1 MVRTLWPSA
10 LVGALCLALLMGSAL
25 SHPSTVLWGDPRSEA
40 MGHLWRLEMVMDG
53 LFRYGPLV
61 TASDQVLFPDGLYAD
76 FADPINLVFY
86 APVFWITGSPVLAWN
101 ALFFGWVV
109 VAIAGSVALARRVA
123 VDIAWSG
130 PLLVTSTLGA
140 WWLGFDHAA
149 RTEYLP
155 ALLLPL
161 HLAWL
166 RDALLTDSR
175 RAPWLAG
182 LTLGALALGGWYVA
196 LFALIVVVPVAL
208 AWTLSQPS
216 PRALRSLAVVAAV
229 SLALVVPALVSFL
242 HSGREVIATQ
252 GARVLRPSLEV
263 SVPGVASLFHS
274 FRIPFPRVFFDGQDQ
289 PAYPGI
295 VTLAVALA
303 GAFASPRDARRRA
316 VGWLALVAWVL
327 AWAVG
332 FDFVLAGD
340 TGRVT
345 RALPGLPRLLHAVV
359 PVTAAITGWNRIGC
373 MVGVPAGLA
382 LVTAIEAPLARWPT
396 LRRAVPLLVVAILLD
411 ALTWPRPLELAT
423 RTFDPQ
429 APRGLVDVANVLPPG
444 ALLILPVDVP
454 SIGEGQRGPPPLRQA
469 YVLWRRELG
478 RAITGGYD
486 PHADSTMGRSRFTF
500 QILAVQDADALG
512 RTPPPV
518 SSELAACLR
527 ADAGRLRDLGIA
539 AVVLVRSRPHASVLE
554 PALREWLGV
563 PVAANPDAL
572 AWDLARID
580 GTAPGD
586 CPGVR

>member
-1 MVRTLWPSA
+1 
-10 LVGALCLALLMGSAL
+10 
-25 SHPSTVLWGDPRSEA
+25 

-76 FADPINLVFY
+76 FSDPINLVFY

-101 ALFFGWVV
+101 ALFFCWIV
-109 VAIAGSVALARRVA
+109 VAIAGCVALARRVA
-123 VDIAWSG
+123 SDVAWSG
-130 PLLVTSTLGA
+130 PLLVASTLGA
-140 WWLGFDHAA
+140 WWLGFDRAA

-182 LTLGALALGGWYVA
+182 LTLGALALGGWYLA
-196 LFALIVVVPVAL
+196 IFALIVVVPVAL
-208 AWTLSQPS
+208 AWALSTPS
-216 PRALRSLAVVAAV
+216 SRTLRSLAVVGLV
-229 SLALVVPALVSFL
+229 SLALVAPALLSFL
-242 HSGREVIATQ
+242 HSGGEVIAAQVT
-252 GARVLRPSLEV
+252 RSLRPSREV

-274 FRIPFPRVFFDGQDQ
+274 FRIPYPRVFFEGQDQ

-295 VTLAVALA
+295 VTLAVAVA
-303 GAFASPRDARRRA
+303 GAFASPREARRR
-316 VGWLALVAWVL
+316 VLGWLALVAWVL

-332 FDFVLAGD
+332 FDVVLADD

-345 RALPGLPRLLHAVV
+345 HALPGLPRLLHAVV
-359 PVTAAITGWNRIGC
+359 PVTAALTGWNRIGC

-382 LVTAIEAPLARWPT
+382 LVTAIEMPLARWPT
-396 LRRAVPLLVVAILLD
+396 LRRAVPLLVLAMLAD
-411 ALTWPRPLELAT
+411 ALSWPRPLDLAT
-423 RTFDPQ
+423 RTFDPRP
-429 APRGLVDVANVLPPG
+429 PRGLLDVATELSQG

-454 SIGEGQRGPPPLRQA
+454 ALGEGRLGVPLHQE
-469 YVLWRRELG
+469 YLLWRRELG

-486 PHADSTMGRSRFTF
+486 PHADSTMGRSLFTF
-500 QILAVQDADALG
+500 QVLALQESAAFG

-518 SSELAACLR
+518 SPELAACLR

-539 AVVLVRSRPHASVLE
+539 AVVLVRSLPHASVLE
-554 PALREWLGV
+554 PELRKWLGV
-563 PVAANPDAL
+563 PVATNADAL
-572 AWDLARID
+572 AWDLATID
-580 GTAPGD
+580 GTAPDD
-586 CPGVR
+586 CPPGVR